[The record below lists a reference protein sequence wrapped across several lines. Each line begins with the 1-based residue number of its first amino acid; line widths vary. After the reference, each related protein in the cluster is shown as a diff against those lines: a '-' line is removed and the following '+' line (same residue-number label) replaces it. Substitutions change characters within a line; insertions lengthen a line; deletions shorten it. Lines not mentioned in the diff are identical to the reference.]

1 MNKYL
6 VNIGHR
12 EIQFYKK
19 GFFFCFSFF
28 GCFSFGFGFGVW
40 RLCLGLAFVFGC
52 REQTTD

>member
-19 GFFFCFSFF
+19 GFFLLFFFFWLFFFWFCVW
-28 GCFSFGFGFGVW
+28 VW